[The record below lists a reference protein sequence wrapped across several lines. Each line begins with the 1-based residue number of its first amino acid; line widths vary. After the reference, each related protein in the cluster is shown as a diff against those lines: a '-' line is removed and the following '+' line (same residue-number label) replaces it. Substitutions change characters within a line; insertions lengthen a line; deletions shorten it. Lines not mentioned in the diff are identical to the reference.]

1 MLLVIL
7 IEENLLE
14 RFIKEFKK
22 KSTRDWSWK
31 INHRFNKVV
40 EPFVNWKGY
49 DNSFNS
55 WGGKKDIVT

>member
-1 MLLVIL
+1 M
-7 IEENLLE
+7 
-14 RFIKEFKK
+14 KEFKK
-22 KSTRDWSWK
+22 KSARDWSWK
-31 INHRFNKVV
+31 INHRLNKVV